1 MKCPKCGTE
10 VPEGTAICPECKF
23 NIFEDTL
30 SVKEKPAAHER
41 VAFDISRIKG
51 ERSLVITG
59 GHDIGSEI
67 ELKEG
72 SYIIGR
78 DPEADIFLNDIT
90 VSRKHARIDITPFK
104 VQIKD
109 LDSLNGTYVNGVRI
123 EDAEINSFD
132 EIQIGKFKLLY
143 VHKRGD

>member
-1 MKCPKCGTE
+1 MKCPKCGKE

-23 NIFEDTL
+23 NIFEDTI
-30 SVKEKPAAHER
+30 SVEEKPAATEKM
-41 VAFDISRIKG
+41 AFDISRVRG

-72 SYIIGR
+72 NYIVGR
-78 DPEADIFLNDIT
+78 DPEVDIFLNDIT
-90 VSRKHARIDITPFK
+90 VSRRHAEINITSFK
-104 VQIKD
+104 AMIRD
-109 LDSLNGTYVNGVRI
+109 LGSLNGTYVNGARI
-123 EDAEINSFD
+123 DDSEISSGD

>member
-1 MKCPKCGTE
+1 MKCPQCGTE

-23 NIFEDTL
+23 NIFEDT
-30 SVKEKPAAHER
+30 VAIEGKQTPHEKTP
-41 VAFDISRIKG
+41 FDISQVKG
-51 ERSLVITG
+51 ERSLLITG

-72 SYIIGR
+72 SYVIGR
-78 DPEADIFLNDIT
+78 DPEGDIFLNDIT
-90 VSRKHARIDITPFK
+90 VSRRHARIDITPFK
-104 VQIKD
+104 IKLKD
-109 LDSLNGTYVNGVRI
+109 LNSLNGTYVNGVRI
-123 EDAEINSFD
+123 EEAELKSGD